1 VQIADTST
9 GSEPTSPTAS
19 PSIGSTTGRR
29 AVGALF
35 LFHAA
40 GGARVASRNA
50 IATIGL
56 IIIVLGS
63 APDPLLWLRFLA
75 LGVAAKG
82 AAGGPLLGLAA
93 IAYTIAREAI
103 PRLTLGLGG
112 WTRSLPADGVQH
124 RRGVIAGMPIIQIP
138 LAAAVLVSALLTV
151 TLYHAP
157 LSWPKLLGAP
167 VALLAAGAA
176 AVPARRR
183 LLSLPCFTA
192 STLLAAFGTWT
203 ALGMSVILFG
213 VADRV
218 AGPLRFAL
226 PRAAVPAPA
235 IPGTL
240 RMFRFT
246 WRAIGW
252 RLLAPLPVPL
262 LALAAAWFYT
272 RNNELPPA
280 DVGFVARLWTTIAMA
295 LYIGAVGDTIASRRP
310 LWPWIRSLPWSSAQ
324 RAVDDAI
331 AIGAPAV
338 AIAIGS
344 AIVDARSVVT
354 ALAILPPL
362 AALGTLLLRGAR
374 GRLTRVSGGMFV
386 VGTVLGTAIAFAP
399 WMAAIALAATPLLLR
414 WVAHRDR
421 REIVTG
427 WKELHHDASGD
438 SLAWSSR

>member
-1 VQIADTST
+1 V
-9 GSEPTSPTAS
+9 AS
-19 PSIGSTTGRR
+19 PSITTASTSR
-29 AVGALF
+29 ALGALV
-35 LFHAA
+35 LFHAS

-63 APDPLLWLRFLA
+63 APDPWVWLRFLA

-112 WTRSLPADGVQH
+112 WTRSLPVDGVRH
-124 RRGVIAGMPIIQIP
+124 RRGVMGGMPIIQIP
-138 LAAAVLVSALLTV
+138 LAVAVVLAVILTV

-157 LSWPKLLGAP
+157 LSWPKLLGGP
-167 VALLAAGAA
+167 VALVAAGAA
-176 AVPARRR
+176 AVPARRW
-183 LLSLPCFTA
+183 LLSVPGFTA
-192 STLLAAFGTWT
+192 STVLAAGGTWP
-203 ALGMSVILFG
+203 ALGASLVLFV
-213 VADRV
+213 VADLV
-218 AGPLRFAL
+218 AGPLRFAP
-226 PRAAVPAPA
+226 PRASVPAPGT
-235 IPGTL
+235 PGAL
-240 RMFRFT
+240 RMYRFT
-246 WRAIGW
+246 WRAMGW
-252 RLLAPLPVPL
+252 RLLAPLPIPV

-295 LYIGAVGDTIASRRP
+295 LYIGALGDTIASRRP

-331 AIGAPAV
+331 AISVPAV
-338 AIAIGS
+338 VIAVGS
-344 AIVDARSVVT
+344 AIVDVRTVVI
-354 ALAILPPL
+354 AIAILPPL

-374 GRLTRVSGGMFV
+374 GRLTRVSAGMFV
-386 VGTVLGTAIAFAP
+386 VGTALGTAVAFAP
-399 WMAAIALAATPLLLR
+399 WVAAIALAATPLLVR
-414 WVAHRDR
+414 WVAYRDR
-421 REIVTG
+421 HEIVTG
-427 WKELHHDASGD
+427 WKELHHDAAGD